1 MKRLFIVI
9 GLIILLLIP
18 VACAKSENAGESH
31 GILPVP
37 APEAPREDGKAW
49 LDEGDYT
56 SDTVNGERMI
66 VRTGDMSLIVVD
78 VAETRDEIASL
89 AVRLG
94 GYVVSSYISGTDEN
108 IRGSI
113 AIRVPDEE
121 FDTALAELRALAV
134 RVTSEQT
141 NSRDVTEEYIDLQ
154 ARLGNAEAT
163 EKQYLALLEKADD
176 VEDILKIY
184 DKLSQVRSEI
194 EQLKGQIQYLERT
207 AAMSY
212 IEIDLRPEASTK
224 PLVRAGWSALETLKA
239 AVRGLV
245 TAGQIIASIAIWLL
259 IFIPIWGTALGIVIW
274 RIRRKRQKKLAPPA

>member
-18 VACAKSENAGESH
+18 VACAKSENAGESQS
-31 GILPVP
+31 GLTVP
-37 APEAPREDGKAW
+37 APVAPEEGGKAW

-66 VRTGDMSLIVVD
+66 VRTGNMSLIVVD

-89 AVRLG
+89 ATQLG

-121 FDTALAELRALAV
+121 FDSALAALRALAI

-141 NSRDVTEEYIDLQ
+141 NSQDVTEQYIDLQ

-163 EKQYLALLEKADD
+163 EKQYLALLGKAND

-245 TAGQIIASIAIWLL
+245 TASQVLASIAIWLL
-259 IFIPIWGTALGIVIW
+259 IFIPIWGTILGIIIW